1 MVLERFPL
9 CLIFVGLILKAT
21 FFKTRSGTKSL
32 NALHPEEPEEINF
45 SFERIKLSLSFIL
58 KLCLGGI
65 AIIEFSLQLL
75 AGDFHLLY
83 ILHRIVGIQW

>member
-1 MVLERFPL
+1 
-9 CLIFVGLILKAT
+9 LKAT
-21 FFKTRSGTKSL
+21 FLKTRSGTKSL

-65 AIIEFSLQLL
+65 TIIEFSLQLL
-75 AGDFHLLY
+75 AGDFHLLC
-83 ILHRIVGIQW
+83 LSHRIVGIQW

>member
-21 FFKTRSGTKSL
+21 FLKTRSGTKSL

-83 ILHRIVGIQW
+83 IFHRIVGIQW